1 MIRLRKIISL
11 QLLHSYEL
19 KIISETFKLFCKK
32 YLTIFLEKNDA
43 LKEQGN
49 GKPNTVNGKI
59 QKFFIVINF
68 L

>member
-1 MIRLRKIISL
+1 MIKLRKIISL
-11 QLLHSYEL
+11 QLLNSYEL

-49 GKPNTVNGKI
+49 GKPNTVKNS
-59 QKFFIVINF
+59 

>member
-49 GKPNTVNGKI
+49 GRPNTVKNS
-59 QKFFIVINF
+59 

>member
-49 GKPNTVNGKI
+49 GKPNTVKNS
-59 QKFFIVINF
+59 

>member
-43 LKEQGN
+43 LKEQEN
-49 GKPNTVNGKI
+49 GKPNTVKNS
-59 QKFFIVINF
+59 

>member
-49 GKPNTVNGKI
+49 GKPNTVKNSL
-59 QKFFIVINF
+59 Q
-68 L
+68 